1 MTSCLSNAY
10 TGWQMP
16 EEMNSSS
23 WMWSSDASVMSMDVF
38 EDLGSYC
45 PALVL
50 HLAFVFIL
58 FEQIK

>member
-1 MTSCLSNAY
+1 
-10 TGWQMP
+10 
-16 EEMNSSS
+16 
-23 WMWSSDASVMSMDVF
+23 MWSSGTSVMSMDVF

-50 HLAFVFIL
+50 HSAFVFIL